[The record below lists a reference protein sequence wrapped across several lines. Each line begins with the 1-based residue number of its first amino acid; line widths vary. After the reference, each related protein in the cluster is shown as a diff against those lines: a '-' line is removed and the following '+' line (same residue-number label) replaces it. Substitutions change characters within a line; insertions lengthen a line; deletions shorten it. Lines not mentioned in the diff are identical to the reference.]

1 MSDASGPNTPRSRRA
16 ARLGKHVPRNR
27 TVRFAVLGS
36 SVQRA
41 AASGYPS
48 SRSSALKRRIIV
60 GGLVLL
66 SLVLITVSFRSSAL
80 DGAQGT
86 AASILRPFEVAADR
100 ISRPFRDAAGW
111 AHGLA
116 DAKSENKKLRAQV
129 DTLRQQLIQDESA
142 VQENVQLKQA
152 LNYKGPASLANFD
165 RVHTA
170 VLTNPLSA
178 IDESI
183 TIAAGTDDGIAA
195 GNVVITPQ
203 GLVGTVD
210 KAQSGVSRVTLL
222 TDGQSAVTA
231 RDLTNPAAVGIVKRG
246 GGDVLVFDRVPK
258 APYVGVGDTVITAG
272 SVGRGAL
279 PSMFPRGIQIG
290 TVASQSNNDVN
301 TFKTIQLTPFVSFA
315 NLQSVI
321 VLVPRA
327 AGAGG

>member
-1 MSDASGPNTPRSRRA
+1 
-16 ARLGKHVPRNR
+16 VPRNR
-27 TVRFAVLGS
+27 TVRLAVLGN

-48 SRSSALKRRIIV
+48 SRSSALKRRIVV

-66 SLVLITVSFRSSAL
+66 SLVLITISFRSSAL

-116 DAKSENKKLRAQV
+116 DAKSENEKLRKQV
-129 DTLRQQLIQDESA
+129 ETLRQQLIQDESA
-142 VQENVQLKQA
+142 VQENVQLKSA
-152 LNYKGPASLANFD
+152 LRYKGPPTLANFE
-165 RVHTA
+165 RVHAA
-170 VLTNPLSA
+170 VLTNPPSA

-183 TIAAGTDDGIAA
+183 TVAAGTEDGLAR

-210 KAQSGVSRVTLL
+210 RAFRSTSHVTLL

-231 RDLTNPAAVGIVKRG
+231 TDLMNPAVVGIVERG
-246 GGDVLVFDRVPK
+246 GGDALVLDRVPK
-258 APYVGVGDTVITAG
+258 KPYVGVGDTIITAG
-272 SVGRGAL
+272 SLGRTEL
-279 PSMFPRGIQIG
+279 PSMYPRGVLIG
-290 TVASQSNNDVN
+290 TVASQSNNEVN
-301 TFKTIQLTPFVSFA
+301 TFKTIQVKPFVDFA
-315 NLQSVI
+315 NLQTVI
-321 VLVPRA
+321 VLVPKER
-327 AGAGG
+327 